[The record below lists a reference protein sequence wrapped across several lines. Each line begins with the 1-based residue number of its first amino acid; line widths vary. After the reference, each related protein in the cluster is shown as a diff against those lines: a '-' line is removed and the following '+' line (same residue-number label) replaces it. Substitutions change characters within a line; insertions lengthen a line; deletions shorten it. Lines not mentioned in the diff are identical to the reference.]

1 MNPVLQDCF
10 LSPMWHVMCS
20 CGWHKITFL
29 TVVGIVVQ
37 GTSVVREEMDEQ
49 PVRAVRVCVCVRV
62 YTTEK
67 VVWITL
73 AMAVQYGNLYLPY
86 KKNRRAVLEAPGHV
100 PDSLTGRV
108 HSTVRVQYFN
118 KYI

>member
-49 PVRAVRVCVCVRV
+49 PVRAVRVCVC
-62 YTTEK
+62 
-67 VVWITL
+67 
-73 AMAVQYGNLYLPY
+73 A
-86 KKNRRAVLEAPGHV
+86 
-100 PDSLTGRV
+100 RV
-108 HSTVRVQYFN
+108 HNRKSSLDYPCHGCTVW
-118 KYI
+118 